1 MSDWHDYKESITS
14 EPTGRYRLKKKYGE
28 IFLQQE
34 ICDES
39 ANGKKEFWWRTLPT
53 EEEGEEND

>member
-1 MSDWHDYKESITS
+1 MTDCENILAF
-14 EPTGRYRLKKKYGE
+14 ETGRYRLKKKYGE

-34 ICDES
+34 ICEVS

-53 EEEGEEND
+53 EEGDAGK